1 MNVQA
6 GGLPIK
12 FTILVLLASLVLN
25 CEGEFV
31 IKSV

>member
-1 MNVQA
+1 MDIQA
-6 GGLPIK
+6 GGLPMK
-12 FTILVLLASLVLN
+12 FTILVLLASLVMN